1 MFEDEFFEDYT
12 YGDDKTDHSW
22 CLLKKGKHDSL
33 QIAKINWINK
43 GRARVTEYWYGECS
57 YGIDRKNILLIGSQ
71 EYIES
76 VLGNYNKLK
85 EIQEK
90 RYNSIFTLI

>member
-1 MFEDEFFEDYT
+1 MFEDEFLEDYI
-12 YGDDKTDHSW
+12 YEDAETDHSW
-22 CLLKKGKHDSL
+22 CLVKKGKHDSL
-33 QIAKINWINK
+33 QIAKINWINNDHV
-43 GRARVTEYWYGECS
+43 RVTEYWYGEYS

-90 RYNSIFTLI
+90 RYDSIFTLI